1 MRIFKIENDLT
12 FNLKAILPEQ
22 IFDLLQRNNSYDPK
36 ISKDV
41 ESIISRVRADGDEAI
56 LQLSNQFDKANFLSS
71 EDFLVSK
78 DEFFEAE
85 KLISPELIDSFK
97 ISAQRI
103 KFYHQQQM
111 PADFN
116 FVDQL
121 GFELGNHWQA
131 IQKLGVYVPGG
142 SASYPSS
149 VLMSVIPAQV
159 AGVEEI
165 VVCVPTNNSKI
176 NPAVLYACKFCGID
190 KVYKIG
196 GAQAISALAFGTK
209 KIPKVDKIVGPG
221 NSYVALA
228 KKQLYGEVG
237 IDMIAGPTDLT
248 IVADNT
254 PNPTWLAIDAL
265 SQLEHGEDSKAFIIV
280 DNFDFAQKI
289 NDEIAKLKP
298 QLTRKNIIEKSL
310 TNSAIFVINNISQ
323 AHFLVNFIAPEHL
336 QIVTLEPEKI
346 LAKIKNSGAIFTGQY
361 CPEAIG
367 DYVAGPSHTLP
378 TSGTSRFASGLS
390 VYDFLKRQSLIKC
403 DKNSFFQL
411 AKPASLMAEAEGL
424 TAHQLSIDIRK
435 L

>member
-1 MRIFKIENDLT
+1 MRIFKIENDFT
-12 FNLKAILPEQ
+12 FDLKAILPEQ
-22 IFDLLQRNNSYDPK
+22 IFDLLQKNNSLDLK

-41 ESIISRVRADGDEAI
+41 ESIISRVRSEGDEAI
-56 LQLSNQFDKANFLSS
+56 MQLSNQYDKANFLSS
-71 EDFLVSK
+71 DDFLVSEQ
-78 DEFFEAE
+78 EFFEAE
-85 KLISPELIDSFK
+85 KLISSELIESFK

-103 KFYHQQQM
+103 RFYHQKQM

-116 FVDQL
+116 FIDQL
-121 GFELGNHWQA
+121 GFELGNRWQA

-165 VVCVPTNNSKI
+165 VVCVPTKNSKI
-176 NPAVLYACKFCGID
+176 NPAVLFACQICGIN
-190 KVYKIG
+190 KVFKIG
-196 GAQAISALAFGTK
+196 GAQAIAAMAFGTK

-248 IVADNT
+248 IVADSNA
-254 PNPTWLAIDAL
+254 NPTWLAIDAL
-265 SQLEHGEDSKAFIIV
+265 SQLEHGEDSKSFIIV
-280 DNFDFAQKI
+280 DNYEFAKKI
-289 NDEIAKLKP
+289 NDEIFRLKQ
-298 QLTRKNIIEKSL
+298 QLSRKNIIEKSL
-310 TNSAIFVINNISQ
+310 NNSAIFVINNILQ

-336 QIVTLEPEKI
+336 QIITSEPEKI
-346 LAKIKNSGAIFTGQY
+346 LTKIKNAGAIFVGQY

-367 DYVAGPSHTLP
+367 DYIAGPSHTLP

-403 DKNSFFQL
+403 DKNSFLQL
-411 AKPASLMAEAEGL
+411 ANSASLMAEVEGL

>member
-1 MRIFKIENDLT
+1 
-12 FNLKAILPEQ
+12 
-22 IFDLLQRNNSYDPK
+22 
-36 ISKDV
+36 
-41 ESIISRVRADGDEAI
+41 
-56 LQLSNQFDKANFLSS
+56 
-71 EDFLVSK
+71 
-78 DEFFEAE
+78 
-85 KLISPELIDSFK
+85 
-97 ISAQRI
+97 
-103 KFYHQQQM
+103 M